1 MATERQIAAN
11 RRNASRSTGPRSG
24 AGKKRASR
32 SSYRHGF
39 SAWIAPGAGR
49 AKRIEQLARQI
60 AGDAADVLSL
70 EWARSAAQAEFDLAD
85 ARQAKVALIE
95 RLQTDG
101 GCDGPASAP
110 TPLQAGGWRE
120 VSQAASIF
128 AKLDKTD
135 FFIDGWPYEEAGS
148 SAKLDKAGFFS
159 EPGKAGTS
167 KPSARPKRPR
177 IAARQRLSELLKLDR
192 YERRTI
198 GRRQRPLRALSK
210 REDV

>member
-32 SSYRHGF
+32 SSYRHGL
-39 SAWIAPGAGR
+39 SARIAPGAGR

-85 ARQAKVALIE
+85 ARQAKVGLIE

-101 GCDGPASAP
+101 GCDGPASAL

-128 AKLDKTD
+128 ATLDKTD
-135 FFIDGWPYEEAGS
+135 FFTDGWPYQEAS
-148 SAKLDKAGFFS
+148 SLAELDKAGFFG
-159 EPGKAGTS
+159 EPGRAGTS
-167 KPSARPKRPR
+167 KPARPKRPR
-177 IAARQRLSELLKLDR
+177 IAARQRLSKLLKLDR
-192 YERRTI
+192 YERRAI
-198 GRRQRPLRALSK
+198 GRRQRSLRALSK
-210 REDV
+210 REDI